1 LARADHTI
9 GRKRMSEHGQP
20 EREATL
26 SASGLARFADSIEAF
41 YKPVYT
47 WLGYI
52 GAAALAA
59 LVLAMVWSIVGRKF
73 FGAPLKG
80 STEITQLGLVVMTFL
95 VLGAEHMG
103 HEKMT
108 VDIIIKHFPR
118 RLQEI
123 IAPITYILVIA
134 IFCILCWQLVVLGIT
149 YQDAHQTLRNIDV
162 KIYPFA
168 YLAAFGILTMIPI
181 YLVRFLKSIDRAVKK

>member
-1 LARADHTI
+1 
-9 GRKRMSEHGQP
+9 MSEPGP
-20 EREATL
+20 PAGGAAL
-26 SASGLARFADSIEAF
+26 PASGLARFASSIEAF
-41 YKPVYT
+41 YKPIYT

-52 GAAALAA
+52 GAASLGV
-59 LVLAMVWSIVGRKF
+59 LVLAMFWSIIGRKF
-73 FGAPLKG
+73 FNTPLKG

-95 VLGAEHMG
+95 VIAAEHMG

-123 IAPITYILVIA
+123 IAPIVYILVVG
-134 IFCILCWQLVVLGIT
+134 IFCVLCWQLVDLGIT
-149 YQDAHQTLRNIDV
+149 YQNANQSLRNLDV
-162 KIYPFA
+162 HIYPFT

-181 YLVRFLKSIDRAVKK
+181 YVVRFLKSLDRAVKK